1 MKIPSIEFGNK
12 NLSSNEVEIIDL
24 ESLYKRLPSLD
35 HDPASPHRV
44 EFYFL
49 IYIAEGEGSHLI
61 DFNYYP
67 YGAGSFIF
75 INKHQVQAFDFKTKP
90 SGKAVLFTQDFAD
103 EISARLQVPIFSL
116 DYLINS
122 YSPVF
127 TVSDTLKDTSE
138 ALLMEIT
145 RETNDKN
152 SDIFITQLL
161 FSSLLFKLLRE
172 RPKNNTSQLTNRQI
186 KKITRFLI
194 LIESHYTVSRNAS
207 FYADEM
213 GISYKSL
220 NQLCKL
226 ATQKT
231 AKQLIDEYTII
242 EIKRSL
248 IVEKIE
254 VKEVAYDLGFH
265 EVTNFIKYFKKQT
278 LVTPSQFKISHKG

>member
-1 MKIPSIEFGNK
+1 MKIPSIEFGKK
-12 NLSSNEVEIIDL
+12 NSSSNEVEIIEL

-44 EFYFL
+44 EFYLL
-49 IYIAEGEGSHLI
+49 IYIAEGAGSHLI
-61 DFNYYP
+61 DFNHYP
-67 YGAGSFIF
+67 YESGSFIF

-90 SGKAVLFTQDFAD
+90 CGKAVLFTQDFAD

-127 TVSDTLKDTSE
+127 TVSDTLKETSE
-138 ALLMEIT
+138 ALLLEIT

-152 SDIFITQLL
+152 VDVFITQLL

-172 RPKNNTSQLTNRQI
+172 RPKNIKNQLTDRQI
-186 KKITRFLI
+186 KKITLFLM
-194 LIESHYTVSRNAS
+194 LLESNYTVSRNAS
-207 FYADEM
+207 FYADKM
-213 GISYKSL
+213 SISYKSL

-226 ATQKT
+226 TTHKT
-231 AKQLIDEYTII
+231 AKQLIDEFTIM
-242 EIKRSL
+242 EIKRNL
-248 IVEKIE
+248 IVEKHQ
-254 VKEVAYDLGFH
+254 VKEIAYTFGFQ

-278 LVTPSQFKISHKG
+278 LITPSQFKINHKG